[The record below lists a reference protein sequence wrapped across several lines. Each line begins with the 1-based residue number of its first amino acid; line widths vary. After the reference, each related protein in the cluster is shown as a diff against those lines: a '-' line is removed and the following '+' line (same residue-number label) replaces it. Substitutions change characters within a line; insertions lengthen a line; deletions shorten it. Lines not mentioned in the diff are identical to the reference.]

1 MERAFV
7 LYSRKAVTTPKF
19 SLNDLPGA
27 GRMDLVARCVISA
40 LWLSHRLRE
49 DTRIYCILE
58 GPPEPPKAVVFSPEM
73 RRVYPNERGV
83 ASWIRIAL
91 KEGRNEEWVSV
102 NPGIRVAKKSL
113 NSVVEE
119 LRDEG
124 FEIYV
129 LHEKGDP
136 ISSNEFGERV
146 AFVLGDHIGL
156 PENTER
162 ALMRKY
168 GARALSLGKLS
179 YLSSAC
185 ITIVHYELDKR
196 EGFM

>member
-1 MERAFV
+1 
-7 LYSRKAVTTPKF
+7 
-19 SLNDLPGA
+19 
-27 GRMDLVARCVISA
+27 MDLVARCVIYA

-58 GPPEPPKAVVFSPEM
+58 GPPNPPKAVVFSPEM
-73 RRVYPNERGV
+73 KRVYPNERGV
-83 ASWIRIAL
+83 ASWIKIAL
-91 KEGRNEEWVSV
+91 KEVVNEEWTSV

-129 LHEKGDP
+129 LHEKGDS
-136 ISSNEFGERV
+136 IDSNDFGEKV

-156 PENTER
+156 PESTER
-162 ALMRKY
+162 ALLRKY
-168 GARALSLGKLS
+168 GARAISLGRRS

-185 ITIVHYELDKR
+185 ITIVHYELDRR
-196 EGFM
+196 EEFI